1 MATGTDL
8 LRLAETRLGERYV
21 NVLVPKN
28 NPHWRGPWD
37 CAEFA
42 SWVVYQQVQQLYG
55 CVNNQGNP
63 ALTEAYSGAWA
74 RDAANGTLLPV
85 SQATAN
91 VMAGVILIRKP
102 PGAGEMG
109 HVAITDGQGGTVE
122 AVSAG
127 RGVRRGRV
135 EGRLWHFCA
144 QIPGVQYSST
154 AAVVSARPL
163 PYMLVLA
170 DPNMEGPQV
179 KRVQQALQA
188 AGFSPGR
195 IDGKYGPQTVA
206 AVYAFQKTHRLVAD
220 GIVGPRTAKKLGV
233 AWP

>member
-8 LRLAETRLGERYV
+8 LRLAETRLGEKYV

-42 SWVVYQQVQQLYG
+42 SWVVYQKMQRLYG
-55 CVNNQGNP
+55 CLNNQGNP

-91 VMAGVILIRKP
+91 VMAGVVLIRKP
-102 PGAGEMG
+102 PGPGRMG
-109 HVAITDGQGGTVE
+109 HVALTDGLGGTVE
-122 AVSAG
+122 AAG
-127 RGVRRGRV
+127 VGLGVKRDKV
-135 EGRLWHFCA
+135 EGRTWHFCV
-144 QIPGVQYSST
+144 QIPD
-154 AAVVSARPL
+154 VSYHATSALVPPRPL
-163 PYMLVLA
+163 PLVLELA
-170 DPNMEGPQV
+170 DPNQKGPRV
-179 KRVQQALQA
+179 KEVQRALRD
-188 AGFSPGR
+188 AGFHPGLL
-195 IDGKYGPQTVA
+195 DGAYGPLTVA

-220 GIVGPRTAKKLGV
+220 GMVGPRTAKKLGV